1 MYIEIFF
8 WIVIFKYIF
17 MSIKKI
23 LKLNF
28 KKIKK
33 MFYKILL
40 KRKDL
45 YWTIYGFITLSDF
58 DMT

>member
-1 MYIEIFF
+1 
-8 WIVIFKYIF
+8 

-45 YWTIYGFITLSDF
+45 Y
-58 DMT
+58 